1 MSVKSATLNLIK
13 AIGDRITCTPQCL
26 YECKISHTEFD
37 QSHR

>member
-26 YECKISHTEFD
+26 YSTAFTKQMLTIIL
-37 QSHR
+37 